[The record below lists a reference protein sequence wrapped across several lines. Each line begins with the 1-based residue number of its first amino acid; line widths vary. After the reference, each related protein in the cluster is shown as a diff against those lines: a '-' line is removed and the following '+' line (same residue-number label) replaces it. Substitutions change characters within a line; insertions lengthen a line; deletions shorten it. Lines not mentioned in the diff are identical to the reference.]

1 MITLVSTP
9 EHVVQATPEVTCRWL
24 ATESPNNFRL
34 LRRDFDIV
42 SAADNGGALRLTVG
56 AGLFNGSEGD
66 HVSVFNRTLNAMFV
80 GEVQAGSTDTIIDT
94 NIAFQAGFDP
104 GDPVFDSDRDYSYF
118 NDNTLH
124 AGYYFEGRLTI
135 NGVLN
140 PLTII
145 ASPDSFG
152 YADLDVSGILRVVT
166 SLGKTG
172 DYSEMIMAETNKSGS
187 FSLEYRECWFGLE
200 GDWIQSEGVG
210 SPADPVLWWY
220 AEAVRSE
227 EQGSNLHE
235 FVPDDTK
242 DAPFLN
248 FFERPVYFAGL
259 PFDLSFILPERPLLS
274 PAGEL
279 TVTLR
284 KYSSA
289 NVLLSQNTYDIPID
303 SLDGRVCSLTIDPA
317 GIEANA
323 SHFTAEITAP

>member
-1 MITLVSTP
+1 MCQS
-9 EHVVQATPEVTCRWL
+9 
-24 ATESPNNFRL
+24 
-34 LRRDFDIV
+34 
-42 SAADNGGALRLTVG
+42 LT
-56 AGLFNGSEGD
+56 APLMLCLS
-66 HVSVFNRTLNAMFV
+66 